1 MLLFSWAVSFFLFP
15 SLGKGDEPGH
25 RALFERLAVGAEVA
39 ATVTGENALGWS
51 IDNHH
56 WWW

>member
-25 RALFERLAVGAEVA
+25 RALFERLAVGVEVA
-39 ATVTGENALGWS
+39 ARVLTTAVGGGSVAGNGIS
-51 IDNHH
+51 
-56 WWW
+56 

>member
-1 MLLFSWAVSFFLFP
+1 VLFFSWAVSFFLFP

-39 ATVTGENALGWS
+39 AAIADGDTLE
-51 IDNHH
+51 
-56 WWW
+56 